1 MLNLLYPAARA
12 ILFRLDAERAHH
24 FSMAGLRMS
33 KNLGILQALTAKP
46 ESKPISFAGLT
57 FPNPVGL
64 AAGLD
69 KEANTIDALGLL
81 GFGHIEVGTLTPK
94 PQEGNEAPRLFRL
107 PQYKAL
113 INRMGFNNPGI
124 NQGLANARSSS
135 SFKGIVGINIGKNK
149 VTPNERAN
157 EDYAIAFEKA
167 YPWAD
172 YITANFSSPNTPGL
186 RDLQSEEAAG
196 KLLETLKKRQQSLHK
211 KTGRYV
217 PFALK
222 VAPDLDEKQIDGL
235 AKIFRNGGLDFIIA
249 TNTTLDR
256 ATVENHPN
264 AKEAGGLSGAPLT
277 SHSTEVIARFSAGLG
292 KDVPIIGAG
301 GIFSA
306 DDALAKKAAGASL
319 VQIYTGFVY
328 KGPALIHDIIR
339 AW

>member
-1 MLNLLYPAARA
+1 
-12 ILFRLDAERAHH
+12 
-24 FSMAGLRMS
+24 
-33 KNLGILQALTAKP
+33 
-46 ESKPISFAGLT
+46 
-57 FPNPVGL
+57 
-64 AAGLD
+64 
-69 KEANTIDALGLL
+69 
-81 GFGHIEVGTLTPK
+81 
-94 PQEGNEAPRLFRL
+94 
-107 PQYKAL
+107 
-113 INRMGFNNPGI
+113 MGFNNPGI
-124 NQGLANARSSS
+124 DQGLANTRSAS
-135 SFKGIVGINIGKNK
+135 SFNGIVGINIGKNK
-149 VTPNERAN
+149 VTSNENAN

-167 YPWAD
+167 YPWSD

-196 KLLETLKKRQQSLHK
+196 KLLETLKKLQESLHK

-235 AKIFRNGGLDFIIA
+235 SKVFRDGGLDFLIA

-256 ATVENHPN
+256 AAVKNHPN

-277 SHSTEVIARFSAGLG
+277 SHATEVIARFNAGLG
-292 KDVPIIGAG
+292 KNVPIIGAG

-306 DDALAKKAAGASL
+306 EDALAKKAAGASL

-328 KGPALIHDIIR
+328 KGPSLIHDIIR

>member
-24 FSMAGLRMS
+24 FSMAGLRAS
-33 KNLGILQALTAKP
+33 ENLGILQALTTAP
-46 ESKPISFAGLT
+46 ESKPVSFAGLT

-94 PQEGNEAPRLFRL
+94 PQNGNECPRLFRL
-107 PQYKAL
+107 PQHKAL

-124 NQGLANARSSS
+124 DQGLANTRSAS
-135 SFKGIVGINIGKNK
+135 SFNGIVGINIGKNK
-149 VTPNERAN
+149 ITPNERAN
-157 EDYAIAFEKA
+157 QDYATAFEKA
-167 YPWAD
+167 YPWSD

-186 RDLQSEEAAG
+186 RDLQSEESAS
-196 KLLETLKKRQQSLHK
+196 KLLETLKKLQEKLHK

-235 AKIFRNGGLDFIIA
+235 SKVFRDGGLDFLIA

-277 SHSTEVIARFSAGLG
+277 SHATEVISRFNSRLG

-306 DDALAKKAAGASL
+306 EDALAKRAAGASL

-328 KGPALIHDIIR
+328 KGPGLIHDIIR